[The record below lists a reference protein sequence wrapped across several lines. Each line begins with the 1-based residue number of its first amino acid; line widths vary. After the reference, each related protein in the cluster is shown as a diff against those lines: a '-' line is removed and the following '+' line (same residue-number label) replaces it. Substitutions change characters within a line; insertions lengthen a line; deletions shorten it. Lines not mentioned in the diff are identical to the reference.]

1 MAKSEKE
8 WKENICGLHLIFTH
22 HSTFLMVAF
31 YYCCNSKQELTNWSN
46 DFKRLQIRPPHE
58 KKSKKKESRSHKA
71 AVAAVDFDDNVE
83 TFCAC

>member
-1 MAKSEKE
+1 MTLKDYKFA
-8 WKENICGLHLIFTH
+8 H
-22 HSTFLMVAF
+22 HT
-31 YYCCNSKQELTNWSN
+31 K
-46 DFKRLQIRPPHE
+46 